1 MITGVHAVIFTTDAE
16 QIVRFS
22 ETCSSCRSPTPAMGG

>member
-16 QIVRFS
+16 ADS
-22 ETCSSCRSPTPAMGG
+22 ETCSSSGRSMLEAGG